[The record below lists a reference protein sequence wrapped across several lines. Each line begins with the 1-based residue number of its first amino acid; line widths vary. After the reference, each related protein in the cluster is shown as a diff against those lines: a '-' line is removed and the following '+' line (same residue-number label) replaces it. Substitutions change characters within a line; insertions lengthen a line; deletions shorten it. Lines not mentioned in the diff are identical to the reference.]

1 MTIRMKKILMVLF
14 LILGI
19 GGAAAGYYLFYY
31 KPQQDLLNM
40 ESEQQEAVPQ
50 ETNKDDTPIAE
61 VKPEVMDYYVDVEKL
76 GIREAAD
83 KNAFVDRY
91 LYKGDHVRLLEKKNG
106 WGRVSAYFVYEQGG
120 PEVAEWVPLDSLV
133 EEAPL
138 ITEEERRKTVQGYIE
153 GSDDYLEFEEM
164 FLNTTDTLLQER
176 TCSPVDFEELGGWV
190 RSTKYTDRDVY
201 FVYCGGLKLADK
213 IYLDVRTGE
222 VFY

>member
-1 MTIRMKKILMVLF
+1 MKKILMVLF

-31 KPQQDLLNM
+31 KPQQDLLNK
-40 ESEQQEAVPQ
+40 ESEPQ
-50 ETNKDDTPIAE
+50 EPVETEIQVDDKPIAD
-61 VKPEVMDYYVDVEKL
+61 VKPELLDYYVEAEKL

-83 KNAFVDRY
+83 KNAFVERY
-91 LYKGDHVRLLEKKNG
+91 LYKGDQVHLLEKKNG

-120 PEVAEWVPLDSLV
+120 PEIAEWIPLDGLV

-153 GSDDYLEFEEM
+153 RSDDYVEFEDM
-164 FLNTTDTLLQER
+164 FLNTTNKLLKEK

-190 RSTKYTDRDVY
+190 KSTKYTDRDVY

-222 VFY
+222 VFYQ

>member
-1 MTIRMKKILMVLF
+1 MVLF

-40 ESEQQEAVPQ
+40 ANQNQEPANTEEKKIEQ
-50 ETNKDDTPIAE
+50 PIAE
-61 VKPEVMDYYVDVEKL
+61 VKPEVLDYYVDAEKL
-76 GIREAAD
+76 GIREAATRE
-83 KNAFVDRY
+83 AFVERY
-91 LYKGDHVRLLEKKNG
+91 LYKGDAVHLLEKKNG

-120 PEVAEWVPLDSLV
+120 PEVAEWIPLDGLV
-133 EEAPL
+133 EDAPV
-138 ITEEERRKTVQGYIE
+138 ITPEERRKTVTGYIE
-153 GSDDYLEFEEM
+153 GSDDFLEFEEM
-164 FLNTTDTLLQER
+164 FLNTADQLLKDG

-190 RSTKYTDRDVY
+190 KSTKYTDRDVY

-222 VFY
+222 VFYQ

>member
-1 MTIRMKKILMVLF
+1 MKKILMVLF
-14 LILGI
+14 LILGV

-40 ESEQQEAVPQ
+40 ESEQQVPVEQ
-50 ETNKDDTPIAE
+50 ESKDDKPIAE
-61 VKPEVMDYYVDVEKL
+61 VKPELLDYYVDVEKL

-83 KNAFVDRY
+83 KTAFVDRY

-120 PEVAEWVPLDSLV
+120 PEVAEWIPLDGLV
-133 EEAPL
+133 EEAPM
-138 ITEEERRKTVQGYIE
+138 ITEEERRKTVQSYVE
-153 GSDDYLEFEEM
+153 GSDDYLEFEDI
-164 FLNTTDTLLQER
+164 FLNTTDKLLQER